1 MDYDNGIIYQGSQ
14 TLKGFALPVE
24 KTALFV
30 GGTGVVVE
38 NVEKK
43 PVLRVYPVTN
53 ASETE
58 FWGADSKARS
68 KITLKVK
75 DWKKPVVF
83 DRTENKAV
91 AGRWVR
97 FAYEVPMVVGHDY
110 EVR

>member
-1 MDYDNGIIYQGSQ
+1 
-14 TLKGFALPVE
+14 
-24 KTALFV
+24 
-30 GGTGVVVE
+30 
-38 NVEKK
+38 VEKK
-43 PVLRVYPVTN
+43 PVLRVYPVTS

-58 FWGADSKARS
+58 LWGADSKTHS
-68 KITLKVK
+68 KIAMKVK
-75 DWKKPVVF
+75 DWKQPVVF